1 MSTDKFTYTHPD
13 EFVII
18 GKEEREQPRDK
29 LGQFAS
35 TNGGAESSVEASASE
50 KPLSVEDVKLKKD
63 PSIKP
68 YADGTGDQTG
78 WDVTDSQGTQI
89 GTIRLV
95 KERKPIYVGNG
106 QGYQKTYYSQPKAR
120 ITNPKYKD
128 PNDRKLWDRGRSLQA
143 SRATSTKEQA
153 IKDLVKSHNEI
164 LKINAET

>member
-1 MSTDKFTYTHPD
+1 MKTTKFTYTHPD
-13 EFVII
+13 EIVII
-18 GKEEREQPRDK
+18 GNEEREQPRDK

-68 YADGTGDQTG
+68 YSDGTGDQAG
-78 WDVTDSQGTQI
+78 WDVTDSQGTQV

-106 QGYQKTYYSQPKAR
+106 QGY
-120 ITNPKYKD
+120 
-128 PNDRKLWDRGRSLQA
+128 LWDRGRSLQA